1 MAMFQF
7 SLFSGKRAKPRQ
19 QPQKGLKPVW
29 NHSETPSGSPSQT
42 LCSFGYSI
50 IALFCFSVARKMR
63 YFLCFG
69 FIAGPFRRA
78 MAVFKFSL
86 FSGKRAKPR
95 KRHQKG
101 LKPEWNHSET
111 HSGSPSQTLCSF
123 GYSFIALFCFLVAG
137 KMCWMA
143 VFKLSLFSGNKAKP
157 REPQRVWNRLKLPL
171 TAHHLRLYAPSGTA
185 SSLWNCRR
193 NL

>member
-1 MAMFQF
+1 MAVFKFSLSSGKRAKPRECPQKGLKPVWNHSETPSGWPSQTLCSFGCSIIALDFVCFGGIAGPFRRAMAVFKF
-7 SLFSGKRAKPRQ
+7 SLFSGKRAKPRKR
-19 QPQKGLKPVW
+19 PQKGLKPVW

-42 LCSFGYSI
+42 LCSFGYS
-50 IALFCFSVARKMR
+50 L
-63 YFLCFG
+63 
-69 FIAGPFRRA
+69 
-78 MAVFKFSL
+78 
-86 FSGKRAKPR
+86 
-95 KRHQKG
+95 
-101 LKPEWNHSET
+101 
-111 HSGSPSQTLCSF
+111 
-123 GYSFIALFCFLVAG
+123 IALFCFLVAG

-157 REPQRVWNRLKLPL
+157 REPQSVWNRLKLPL